1 MSENNERI
9 ANITDANS
17 GIQKHRRP
25 NRVGRG
31 PGSGAGKTAARGM
44 NGQGSR
50 AGFSLSAAFEGGQMP
65 VARRIPK
72 RGFNNKRFADKV
84 SSVTLQLSAANV
96 NPADEVTPELLRAK
110 GIVAARDGYVK
121 VIGNDELPGA
131 YTVKA
136 HSVSKGA
143 QAAIE
148 KAGGKVEILPR
159 KKPVVKNKMRTKVKK
174 A

>member
-9 ANITDANS
+9 ANITDVNS
-17 GIQKHRRP
+17 GVKKNRRP
-25 NRVGRG
+25 RRVGRG

-65 VARRIPK
+65 LARRIPK

-84 SSVTLQLSAANV
+84 TSVTLQLVAANIS
-96 NPADEVTPELLRAK
+96 PADEVTPELLRAK
-110 GIVAARDGYVK
+110 GIVSARDGYVK
-121 VIGNDELPGA
+121 VIGIDELPGA
-131 YTVKA
+131 YTFKVHA
-136 HSVSKGA
+136 VSKGA
-143 QAAIE
+143 KDAIE

-159 KKPVVKNKMRTKVKK
+159 KKPVVKNKMRTKAKK